1 MEARELGR
9 GGKRLALG
17 GFSALLGAIRLEP
30 QRPVPTG

>member
-1 MEARELGR
+1 MGLRELDR

-30 QRPVPTG
+30 QRHVPTG